1 MCDIFFI
8 FLLWEG
14 QKLENYILLKQSLCH
29 WAKHNNHMSLNK
41 VLMYKQGKPKKPGI
55 FLLTPTGVA
64 AININ
69 GKILILAWG

>member
-1 MCDIFFI
+1 
-8 FLLWEG
+8 
-14 QKLENYILLKQSLCH
+14 
-29 WAKHNNHMSLNK
+29 MSLNK